1 MLFSHFIH
9 YIILFSTD
17 RFRIT
22 HAFQSNPTI
31 KYSTTPLT
39 MSVSNPPSE
48 EGGFIQEEPF
58 TNYYNK
64 ISPNTTNHTPIIN
77 PEPLTQKDFE
87 TLRDIKKM
95 MKQYELLKILQSP
108 HISQHHKIQL
118 IEQYEIFSTAPY
130 QPVNL
135 FNGLDW

>member
-1 MLFSHFIH
+1 MSASKPSHE
-9 YIILFSTD
+9 
-17 RFRIT
+17 
-22 HAFQSNPTI
+22 
-31 KYSTTPLT
+31 KG
-39 MSVSNPPSE
+39 E
-48 EGGFIQEEPF
+48 FIQEEPF

-64 ISPNTTNHTPIIN
+64 ISPKTTNRTDIN

-95 MKQYELLKILQSP
+95 MKQYELLKLLQSP
-108 HISQHHKIQL
+108 FVSQHHKIQL

>member
-1 MLFSHFIH
+1 M
-9 YIILFSTD
+9 
-17 RFRIT
+17 
-22 HAFQSNPTI
+22 Q
-31 KYSTTPLT
+31 KYSTTPFT
-39 MSVSNPPSE
+39 MKAFKTTH
-48 EGGFIQEEPF
+48 EGLIQEKLF
-58 TNYYNK
+58 THKYLQ
-64 ISPNTTNHTPIIN
+64 ISSSNTTHENA
-77 PEPLTQKDFE
+77 EPLTQKDFE

-108 HISQHHKIQL
+108 FVSQHHKLQL